1 MDDINLNL
9 YKDFYA
15 VSKYGSLSL
24 AAKET
29 YVSTAAISKSIKK
42 LESSLNRQLFYRKP
56 RGMELTSHGIELLHY
71 VEESFN
77 NLMIAKRNMIEE
89 DNLERGK
96 LSIGMP
102 SNIGSFF
109 MFDKIIDFHNKYKN
123 IDITIVTGSTSKLI
137 NSLETHQ
144 IDFIIDTSPIN
155 INNDE
160 IIIKELD
167 EVNYVFIT
175 KSNYRDIKS
184 LQELNNLP
192 LILPIKGTTN
202 RRDIDVLF
210 DKYNIKINALNLHTS
225 EMIISFVKK
234 DLGIGY
240 VIKNLVENDSD
251 IKILDIK
258 EKLPT
263 SKINII
269 YNPKYLTT
277 APIKFIKMY
286 IDNTLNF

>member
-123 IDITIVTGSTSKLI
+123 IDITIITGSTSKLI

-167 EVNYVFIT
+167 EVDYVFIT
-175 KSNYRDIKS
+175 KSNYGDIKS

-277 APIKFIKMY
+277 APIKFINMY